1 MVYFQIKY
9 KAIKIIKKELCNSST
24 LFVDFVCACVCVA
37 KENKPLQSIS
47 VLNLGESPSH
57 YSQFVIFS
65 KEEAGD
71 NGMMTVP

>member
-37 KENKPLQSIS
+37 KE
-47 VLNLGESPSH
+47 ER
-57 YSQFVIFS
+57 
-65 KEEAGD
+65 
-71 NGMMTVP
+71 T